1 MSAPGTAVPIF
12 ERNIPAGDREITVV
26 QALNEAL
33 REEMKRDP
41 NVVLLGE
48 DIGLNWHGAFK
59 ITNGLAEEFGTDR
72 VRDTPIS
79 ENAIIGCGVGAAL
92 TGLRPVCEIMFGDLV
107 TLAMDQIVNQAAK
120 MRFMFGGQASVPL
133 VIRAP
138 FGAGGNYAGHHSS
151 SFEAWFAH
159 VPGLKVVQPSTPFD
173 AKGLLKSAIRDGNPV
188 IFCEHKMCYRQKGLV
203 PKEEYVIPFG
213 VADVKREGSDVTI
226 IATSYMVFKAL
237 KAADILHEQGISA
250 EVIDP
255 RTLVP
260 FDSKT
265 IGESVK
271 KTGRAIIVH
280 EACDFGGIS
289 GEITKQIIKEAFWYL
304 DAPIVTVAGLNTVV
318 GFSPVFEDGFRPD
331 EHKIAEA
338 AGDLINGE

>member
-1 MSAPGTAVPIF
+1 
-12 ERNIPAGDREITVV
+12 
-26 QALNEAL
+26 
-33 REEMKRDP
+33 
-41 NVVLLGE
+41 
-48 DIGLNWHGAFK
+48 
-59 ITNGLAEEFGTDR
+59 
-72 VRDTPIS
+72 
-79 ENAIIGCGVGAAL
+79 AIIGCGVGAAL

-159 VPGLKVVQPSTPFD
+159 IPGLKVVQPSTPFD
-173 AKGLLKSAIRDGNPV
+173 AKGLLKTAIRDGNPV
-188 IFCEHKMCYRQKGLV
+188 MFCEHKMCYRQRGPV
-203 PKEEYVIPFG
+203 PQGDYTIPFG
-213 VADVKREGSDVTI
+213 IADVKREGTDVTI

-237 KAADILHEQGISA
+237 KAADILQEQGISA

-271 KTGRAIIVH
+271 KTGRAVIVH

-289 GEITKQIIKEAFWYL
+289 GEITKQILKEAFWYL
-304 DAPIVTVAGLNTVV
+304 DAPITTVAGLNTVV

-338 AGDLINGE
+338 AGELINGE